1 MTTAERTIT
10 NIAKAARAAS
20 NPVAV
25 LEDETRA
32 GVLLALAE
40 KLDANRERVLAA
52 NDEDMNEAEK
62 NGIDSPKRKRLRLTD
77 NSIDQLISGLNQ
89 IANAPDPVGQVTREQ
104 TLENGLH
111 VQRQRTP
118 LGVIAMIYEARPGV
132 TVDAFALCFRSGNA
146 CILKGGREASRSNA
160 ILAELIRDTLTEHGV
175 NADAMQSICDI
186 SRDEVRTML
195 SLSDEIDLVIPR
207 GGENLIRFVDE
218 HARMPTVLHYKG
230 VCHIYVDKDADLDQ
244 AVEII
249 TTAKTSNPA
258 TCNTVECLLIHE
270 AIAEQLSTKLAPR
283 LDEEG
288 IELRGDETIRAIIPS
303 ARPATDD
310 DWGAEYLDLILAA
323 RSVESIGDAI
333 AHIERFGSDHTEA
346 ILTRDQHT
354 ADDFCRRVRSSC
366 VLVNASTRFND
377 GFQLGLGAELGIST
391 SRVHA
396 YGPMGLEG
404 LTIERWVVRGDG
416 QTR

>member
-1 MTTAERTIT
+1 
-10 NIAKAARAAS
+10 
-20 NPVAV
+20 
-25 LEDETRA
+25 
-32 GVLLALAE
+32 
-40 KLDANRERVLAA
+40 
-52 NDEDMNEAEK
+52 
-62 NGIDSPKRKRLRLTD
+62 
-77 NSIDQLISGLNQ
+77 
-89 IANAPDPVGQVTREQ
+89 
-104 TLENGLH
+104 
-111 VQRQRTP
+111 
-118 LGVIAMIYEARPGV
+118 
-132 TVDAFALCFRSGNA
+132 
-146 CILKGGREASRSNA
+146 
-160 ILAELIRDTLTEHGV
+160 
-175 NADAMQSICDI
+175 MQSICDI

-195 SLSDEIDLVIPR
+195 SMSDEIDLVIPR

-270 AIAEQLSTKLAPR
+270 SIAEQLSTRLAPR
-283 LDEEG
+283 IDEAG
-288 IELRGDETIRAIIPS
+288 IELRADETIRALIPS
-303 ARPATDD
+303 SRPASDD

-323 RSVESIGDAI
+323 RVVGSIDEAVS
-333 AHIERFGSDHTEA
+333 HIERFGSDHTEA
-346 ILTRDQHT
+346 ILTQNQHT

>member
-1 MTTAERTIT
+1 MITTERSIT
-10 NIAKAARAAS
+10 DIAQAARAAS

-25 LEDETRA
+25 LDDETRA
-32 GVLLALAE
+32 GVLRALAA
-40 KLDANRERVLAA
+40 KLDTNRQRVLDANA
-52 NDEDMNEAEK
+52 EDMDAAEA
-62 NGIDSPKRKRLRLTD
+62 NGVDAPKRRRLKLD
-77 NSIDQLISGLNQ
+77 NNSIDQLIDGLNQ

-104 TLENGLH
+104 KLGNGLL

-160 ILAELIRDTLTEHGV
+160 ILAELIRETLTEHGV
-175 NADAMQSICDI
+175 TADTMQSICDI
-186 SRDEVRTML
+186 GRDEVRTML

-230 VCHIYVDKDADLDQ
+230 VCHIYVEKDADLDQ

-258 TCNTVECLLIHE
+258 TCNTVECLLVHE
-270 AIAEQLSTKLAPR
+270 DVAEALCTKLAPC
-283 LDEEG
+283 LQDAG
-288 IELRGDETIRAIIPS
+288 IELRADETIRSHIPS
-303 ARPATDD
+303 AKPAGDD

-323 RSVESIGDAI
+323 RVVGSIDEAVS
-333 AHIERFGSDHTEA
+333 HIEEFGSDHTEA
-346 ILTRDQHT
+346 ILTRDQSA

-377 GFQLGLGAELGIST
+377 GYQLGLGAELGIST

-404 LTIERWVVRGDG
+404 LTIERWVVRGSG

>member
-1 MTTAERTIT
+1 MITTERSIT
-10 NIAKAARAAS
+10 ETAHAARAAS

-25 LEDETRA
+25 LDDDTRA
-32 GVLLALAE
+32 GVLRALAS
-40 KLDANRERVLAA
+40 KLDTSRARILAA
-52 NDEDMNEAEK
+52 NEADMSAAEE
-62 NGIDSPKRKRLRLTD
+62 GGVDAPKLRRLKLD
-77 NSIDQLISGLNQ
+77 DGSIDQLIDGLNQ
-89 IANAPDPVGQVTREQ
+89 IAGAPDPVGQVTREQ
-104 TLENGLH
+104 TLENGLR

-146 CILKGGREASRSNA
+146 CILKGGREASRSNG
-160 ILAELIRDTLTEHGV
+160 ILAELIRETLTEHGV
-175 NADAMQSICDI
+175 TPDAMQSICDI
-186 SRDEVRTML
+186 SREEVREML
-195 SLSDEIDLVIPR
+195 SLSNEIDLVIPR

-258 TCNTVECLLIHE
+258 TCNTVECLLVHE
-270 AIAEQLSTKLAPR
+270 DVAEDLCSKLAPR
-283 LDEEG
+283 IEEAG
-288 IELRGDETIRAIIPS
+288 IELRADETIRSHIPS
-303 ARPATDD
+303 AKAASEG

-323 RSVESIGDAI
+323 KTVGSIDEAVS
-333 AHIERFGSDHTEA
+333 HIERFGSNHTEA
-346 ILTRDQHT
+346 ILTRDQPA

-377 GFQLGLGAELGIST
+377 GYQLGLGAELGIST

-404 LTIERWVVRGDG
+404 LTIERWVVRGSG